1 MGCARKP
8 AGPSSSVSV
17 SHLCASPLRGCQQS
31 LLGWRW
37 RTSLTPRGAESR
49 SSECAIS
56 GGPNALGAPVS
67 STSTFPTG
75 TFGRGRSQPWTPAL
89 GPRMPCPLL
98 CSLVRLPPTVA
109 RLTGGA
115 TSTWHHRNKT
125 NLSFPR
131 CLKLQKLQS
140 TYWFAGG
147 RGLLGLQCAKK
158 RCNSAT
164 SSPDGP
170 R

>member
-1 MGCARKP
+1 MHRKP
-8 AGPSSSVSV
+8 AGPSSNVSV
-17 SHLCASPLRGCQQS
+17 SHLCASPPRGCQQS

-56 GGPNALGAPVS
+56 GRPNALGAPVS
-67 STSTFPTG
+67 SNTFPTG

-89 GPRMPCPLL
+89 SPRMPCPLL
-98 CSLVRLPPTVA
+98 CSPVRLPPVA
-109 RLTGGA
+109 AGLTRGA
-115 TSTWHHRNKT
+115 TSVWHHGNKT

-131 CLKLQKLQS
+131 CLQLQQLQS

-147 RGLLGLQCAKK
+147 KVFWGFSALRSAATPPHAAGLACG
-158 RCNSAT
+158 
-164 SSPDGP
+164 GP
-170 R
+170 W